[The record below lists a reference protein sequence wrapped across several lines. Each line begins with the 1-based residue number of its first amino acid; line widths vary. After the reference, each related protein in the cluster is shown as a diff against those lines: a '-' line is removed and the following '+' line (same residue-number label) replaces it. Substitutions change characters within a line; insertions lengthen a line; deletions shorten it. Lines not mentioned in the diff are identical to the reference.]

1 MKHSAGRMPLHGGQR
16 FCFFNRRR
24 QNFTVSVIQVQLR
37 ICRSLICRLK
47 HLRLHAKVPA
57 AVCRPSGM
65 CINASVRNADRLCL
79 QQPDIPVDP
88 GTGIPAGVRTL
99 EGHADH
105 QLVLPLPKHSGQLQ
119 GKPRIAVLPFTDL
132 RTIQIDHAVH
142 VDSVENQE
150 GSARVIFL

>member
-1 MKHSAGRMPLHGGQR
+1 MKHFAGSMSLHR
-16 FCFFNRRR
+16 CLRLCFFSRRR
-24 QNFTVSVIQVQLR
+24 ENLVVSVIQVQLR
-37 ICRSLICRLK
+37 FCRDLLCRPQ
-47 HLRLHAKVPA
+47 HLRLHAKLPA
-57 AVCRPSGM
+57 AVCRLSGM
-65 CINASVRNADRLCL
+65 RIHSSVRNAERLCL
-79 QQPDIPVDP
+79 HQPDVPVDS
-88 GTGIPAGVRTL
+88 GAGIPAGIRAL

-105 QLVLPLPKHSGQLQ
+105 QLILPFQKHSGQLQ

>member
-47 HLRLHAKVPA
+47 HLRLHAKLPA

-65 CINASVRNADRLCL
+65 RINASVRNTDCLRL

-88 GTGIPAGVRTL
+88 GAGIPAGVRAL

-105 QLVLPLPKHSGQLQ
+105 QFVLPLPKPSGQLQ
-119 GKPRIAVLPFTDL
+119 GKPRVTVLPFSGL
-132 RTIQIDHAVH
+132 LPIQIDHAVH
-142 VDSVENQE
+142 VDSVEDQE